1 MPAIERTIE
10 LNPGV
15 ADRLSGRVLHWGD
28 EEAAAQLLAT
38 GRRHHP
44 VSVILCSDLLYGD
57 GAPAGG
63 GEGSEDSGEAGAE
76 EEEEQ
81 VIGAAEALAIT
92 LSTVVRSSRA
102 ASSECVILSCHERR
116 WAGDKGAFFFET
128 MARRG
133 FQAEAVDPGDID
145 ERYAGDCGI
154 AFSRIRLPL

>member
-1 MPAIERTIE
+1 AIGLPAIERTIE

-63 GEGSEDSGEAGAE
+63 GGGA
-76 EEEEQ
+76 
-81 VIGAAEALAIT
+81 
-92 LSTVVRSSRA
+92 VVRSSRA

-128 MARRG
+128 MSRRG

-145 ERYAGDCGI
+145 ERYA
-154 AFSRIRLPL
+154 

>member
-1 MPAIERTIE
+1 QAIGLPAIERTIE

-28 EEAAAQLLAT
+28 EEAAAQLLAA

-63 GEGSEDSGEAGAE
+63 REDA
-76 EEEEQ
+76 
-81 VIGAAEALAIT
+81 
-92 LSTVVRSSRA
+92 VVRSSRA

-145 ERYAGDCGI
+145 ERYA
-154 AFSRIRLPL
+154 

>member
-1 MPAIERTIE
+1 ME

-28 EEAAAQLLAT
+28 EEAAAQLLVT

-57 GAPAGG
+57 GAPV
-63 GEGSEDSGEAGAE
+63 GEGSGDSGEVGGE
-76 EEEEQ
+76 EEEK

-92 LSTVVRSSRA
+92 LSAVVRSSRT

-145 ERYAGDCGI
+145 ERYGGDCGI
-154 AFSRIRLPL
+154 AFSRICLPL